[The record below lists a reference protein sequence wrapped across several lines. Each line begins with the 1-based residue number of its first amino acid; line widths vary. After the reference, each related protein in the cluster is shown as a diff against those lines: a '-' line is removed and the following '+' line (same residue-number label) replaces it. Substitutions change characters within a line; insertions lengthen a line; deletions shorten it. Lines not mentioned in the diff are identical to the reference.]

1 MKEYEIGLYE
11 KGNQKQPFMERK
23 AIMRKRNVDMIIWSF
38 VWMHQMSVLHG
49 SI

>member
-11 KGNQKQPFMERK
+11 K
-23 AIMRKRNVDMIIWSF
+23 AIRTAFHGKKSYYAQRNVDMIIWSF